1 MIDAQNFILFIPET
15 ILVVGG
21 IVVLFMDMFSR
32 RRKGTHTWLIWPT
45 MAVLALTLVASF
57 TQVNAM
63 ASIFPVSDAPNAPGM
78 YAVDPFTAFF
88 RIFAVVAT
96 GMVLI
101 ASVGYIRGRTAYR
114 GEFFALMIFATL
126 SIILMAGATDLI
138 MIILALE
145 FLSIVS
151 YVLTGYLRGNPRSN
165 EGAVK
170 YFLYGSITTAITFY
184 GASLLYGLTGTTN
197 LYQIAAYFNDPA
209 NLAKPNVLSLVLPAI
224 VFLLAGF
231 GFKIALV
238 PFHQWSPDAYEGAP
252 TPVTAFMSV
261 GPKAAGLAM
270 LLRVF
275 ATGLPEFT
283 PRWAAIMVGIAA
295 VSMTLG
301 NLAALGQNN
310 MKRLLAYSSIA
321 QAGYMA
327 IGVGAVSIAAIA
339 GVPAS
344 EGGAGSPIDGTAG
357 VLLYLIGYLFTNL
370 GLFTAVIAV
379 DYLAGSELVNGYAGM
394 LRRSPFLA
402 IAMTIFFLSL
412 IGIPPT
418 AGFIGKLWVFGSAVG
433 NQLYVLAVVGAI
445 NGVISVFYYFRV
457 IKQMYFVP
465 AVNDEPLRLP
475 LSINAIVGVCLAL
488 TLIIGIFPG
497 PFITW
502 ANQSIQMVGV
512 LAGTR

>member
-1 MIDAQNFILFIPET
+1 MLDAQNFVLFIPET

-32 RRKGTHTWLIWPT
+32 RRQGTHTWLIWPT
-45 MAVLALTLVASF
+45 LVVLALTLVAAAF
-57 TQVNAM
+57 QVNAM
-63 ASIFPVSDAPNAPGM
+63 ASIFPISDAPNAPGM

-88 RIFAVVAT
+88 RVFAVLAT
-96 GMVLI
+96 AMVLV

-138 MIILALE
+138 MMILALE

-151 YVLTGYLRGNPRSN
+151 YILTGYLRGNPRSN

-197 LYQIAAYFNDPA
+197 LYQIGEYFSNPA
-209 NLAKPNVLSLVLPAI
+209 HLAGSNVMALVLPAI
-224 VFLLAGF
+224 IFLLAGF
-231 GFKIALV
+231 GFKVALV

-275 ATGLPEFT
+275 VTGLPEFT
-283 PRWAAIMVGIAA
+283 PRWAAIMIGVAA
-295 VSMTLG
+295 VTMTLG

-327 IGVGAVSIAAIA
+327 IGIAAISIPAIA
-339 GVPAS
+339 GVGPG
-344 EGGAGSPIDGTAG
+344 EGGAGSPMDGTAG

-370 GLFTAVIAV
+370 GLFTIVIAM
-379 DYLAGSELVNGYAGM
+379 DYIGGSEVIGGYAGM
-394 LRRSPFLA
+394 LRRSPFVA

-418 AGFIGKLWVFGSAVG
+418 AGFIGKLWVFGAAVG
-433 NQLYVLAVVGAI
+433 DKLFALAIIGAI
-445 NGVISVFYYFRV
+445 NGVISVVYYFKV
-457 IKQMYFVP
+457 VKQMYFVP
-465 AVNDEPLRLP
+465 AKDDAPLRLP
-475 LSINAIVGVCLAL
+475 LGINAMLGVCLAL
-488 TLIIGIFPG
+488 VLIIGIFPT
-497 PFITW
+497 PFINW

-512 LAGTR
+512 LAWLR